1 MRRPTIEIS
10 GPDPTY
16 DSNPT
21 QPNLTHLF
29 TLLRNKKFLD
39 NGSDASQTRTWTL
52 CDPARTDRT
61 YRWIQ
66 PMSISSKA

>member
-16 DSNPT
+16 YSNPT

-29 TLLRNKKFLD
+29 TLLRSKKFLD
-39 NGSDASQTRTWTL
+39 NGSDAT
-52 CDPARTDRT
+52 
-61 YRWIQ
+61 
-66 PMSISSKA
+66 